1 MTTICSIVPPHVL
14 TQIARNGTERQRDR
28 AIRAISASGRIR
40 ERRQILGS
48 MRFGFTPCGELRR
61 TVFDAGRLQAL
72 PGTRRRG
79 EDDVAVEDVDVNEA
93 YDGAGSTYDFFR
105 EALNR
110 NSIDDQGMRL
120 DSTVHYDVDMNNAF
134 WDGTQMVYGDG
145 DGELFQRFTASIDV
159 IGHEMAH
166 GITQDTADLEYRDQP
181 GALNESYSDV
191 FGSLVKQWSLKQTV
205 DEADWLIGQEL
216 LMPEVGGVALRSMK
230 APGTAYDDP
239 VLGKDPQ
246 PDHMTKFDTTP
257 LDRGGVH
264 INSGIPNRAFH
275 LTASSIGGYAWE
287 AAARIWYTAL
297 TQRLRRDSQF
307 SDAAG
312 ATVAVA
318 SELFGETSS
327 EEEATRDAWAQV
339 GVPVA
344 GLG

>member
-1 MTTICSIVPPHVL
+1 
-14 TQIARNGTERQRDR
+14 
-28 AIRAISASGRIR
+28 
-40 ERRQILGS
+40 
-48 MRFGFTPCGELRR
+48 
-61 TVFDAGRLQAL
+61 
-72 PGTRRRG
+72 
-79 EDDVAVEDVDVNEA
+79 
-93 YDGAGSTYDFFR
+93 
-105 EALNR
+105 
-110 NSIDDQGMRL
+110 MRL